1 MGAILETIIEINI
14 AGVDIN
20 INYLVNTI
28 FKSMAY
34 TAQIADYSGDLK
46 WQDVE
51 LGKSYKF

>member
-1 MGAILETIIEINI
+1 LGAILETIIEINI